1 MCVASSRKP
10 HPPGGPRAAF
20 HAGHIAAPHHRG
32 AADHLLSEVNR
43 AAPGRRLPSVCLL
56 RLDPRLIFLS
66 RLKPLSEHEI
76 ERVRSGH
83 RGGGGLETGGV
94 QRLMGKQLH
103 LQRARAKNSRVR
115 SGHSQSFAGR
125 QDGGMRRSSFA
136 SLRWLILVLVFAVCL
151 LYVLNCLCSVDQIS
165 ALCLLFAFSTPPT
178 PTSSPPRLLLAGSK
192 TTGKP
197 WLPPWT
203 RRFQMAS
210 WKNKV
215 VLWSGQWKG
224 RKSASLYLVPPS
236 FYFNC
241 KFPDFL

>member
-83 RGGGGLETGGV
+83 RSGGGLETGGV

-125 QDGGMRRSSFA
+125 RDGSMRRSSFA

-165 ALCLLFAFSTPPT
+165 ALCLLFAFSTPPPPLHHHLLT
-178 PTSSPPRLLLAGSK
+178 PPPAAGRFKNHRKALVTSVDKKIPNGFMEEQGS
-192 TTGKP
+192 
-197 WLPPWT
+197 
-203 RRFQMAS
+203 
-210 WKNKV
+210 V
-215 VLWSGQWKG
+215 VERSVEG
-224 RKSASLYLVPPS
+224 P
-236 FYFNC
+236 
-241 KFPDFL
+241 